1 MPGTISMLF
10 SILSACLCAWVVS
23 ESMTMRS
30 VSCFSCF
37 SLFFILMFLGKDKH
51 GLLFFPLFLEFD
63 QKIDLS
69 CFSQKFVRKTQ
80 KEERKFNNDIGNL
93 RKVIIG
99 QSAKNIH
106 FPTVKTTLGRYLK
119 ARTHFEKRQTKLL
132 RLIRALN
139 NKTFPFLY
147 YVFKFVKGHRI
158 MSANPFAALGEDGP
172 NPVAAKGAIFFGKE
186 MLTGIRLVS
195 RRGANCKRNRHRES
209 STRDLF
215 SLKTNR
221 NQRKYNSCVR
231 IDWF

>member
-1 MPGTISMLF
+1 MLGSWASLWQWDRSLF
-10 SILSACLCAWVVS
+10 SLVSLS
-23 ESMTMRS
+23 
-30 VSCFSCF
+30 
-37 SLFFILMFLGKDKH
+37 FFYSDVFCVKDKRV
-51 GLLFFPLFLEFD
+51 LLKNRLETF
-63 QKIDLS
+63 I
-69 CFSQKFVRKTQ
+69 KTQ
-80 KEERKFNNDIGNL
+80 KKERKFNNDISNFREGIIVSQ
-93 RKVIIG
+93 RKTFQLWKVR
-99 QSAKNIH
+99 
-106 FPTVKTTLGRYLK
+106 TLGRYLK